1 MCIVNERLKQL
12 YLDNAP
18 GLIGWFIKRYKET
31 GIYFDSFEDMK
42 QELLLNLWE
51 KLPLYDE
58 TKGKFSTFVIM
69 VCKSRVTHKR
79 SFVTTQKRKGTI
91 KTLSLDYSMGERL
104 TLMDIIGSNEDPC
117 EALCRK
123 EERENLTKRLDPE
136 TYAYY
141 IDGFSIKEIA
151 GYQGITESATRDR
164 IERNISRVKR
174 EIKKE
179 KDDEPNKFI

>member
-18 GLIGWFIKRYKET
+18 GLVGWFIKRHKET

-42 QELLLNLWE
+42 QELLLCLWE

-58 TKGKFSTFVIM
+58 TRGKFSTFVIL
-69 VCKSRVTHKR
+69 VCNSRVDHKR
-79 SFVTTQKRKGTI
+79 SFATTQKRKGSI
-91 KTLSLDYSMGERL
+91 KTLSLDYNIGEKL
-104 TLMDIIGSNEDPC
+104 TLMDVIESNENPC
-117 EALCRK
+117 ETLCRK
-123 EERENLTKRLDPE
+123 EERERLLKKLEPE

-151 GYQGITESATRDR
+151 SSQGISEYGARGR
-164 IERNISRVKR
+164 IERNISR
-174 EIKKE
+174 IKKQIEKE